1 MGTKIHC
8 KTYLPGFYSMR
19 DLNEDSSSSSW
30 PFFNGDKTVQNGQYY
45 NGFMPRTSV
54 DGYPGHDKDALKQKM
69 LEHEAVFKN
78 QVFELHRLYRIQRD
92 MMEEAKRKEL
102 HGHRMSMEPASSSS
116 LHGSQMPQ
124 EDARKWHMAGFP
136 LFNSGYS
143 RTSIPGV
150 EIVNSPLS
158 CTKGNIKQ
166 TGLFPFQNGTTSKDS
181 EALDSRPLKVRK
193 KLFDLQL
200 PADEYIDTEEGERL
214 QDYKVSEVSS
224 YAPNGHLNG
233 GPESSMKLFVGG
245 HAGMKTDCPINASA
259 SSSCLRRSTGLADL
273 NEPVEAEE
281 TMAPS
286 SVDFLGRTSE
296 NAETKSINHPTKLNA
311 GYYGVTGETIRDRD
325 GFLMSSSI
333 GSKVH
338 ERGRLSHIYEGG
350 FTKNNLS
357 SLSQGRQPDKLPL
370 PSHPVQCMPNQV
382 HPPTAGIYPSGYS
395 REDLWRDGLRHGL
408 ESSGRSQDQSNNSRL
423 EHIAS
428 LTPGSHPFFSSSCFT
443 GSRAHSVSSWAKPTS
458 SSPQKVTTLETS
470 WHSAAAMT
478 RSLQPSA
485 QIPVPFS
492 GKWQVDAGSRLNP
505 CLGRES
511 TLNGFYQT
519 CVSGS
524 KELKVDSPSVGFDYL
539 NGSRA
544 DNLASERS
552 INHTFGSLPKSSHFA
567 DSKPAIDINLNEV
580 LPQSLSNEVVVLQD
594 LNTVDGKSKTEDN
607 MSALPWLKA
616 KPAHVNEVAKS
627 CKNET
632 ARDLS
637 QLFTPNGMLASS
649 DSAIARKKEIAE
661 SRTVKKILGFP
672 IFERGVPENDSSSL
686 ASTSVSVD
694 CHTERKDVST
704 GRKNGIIDINVAC
717 EPDDQIAEE
726 SIGEKEK
733 QEKGTCSRE
742 YIDLNSCVSDCE
754 DPPAPC
760 YEKKSTSVKITLE
773 IDLEVPVILETE
785 DDNTLYKEN
794 MPEEVSLQSLENKN
808 DVIRDDVLRNAAET
822 IVAISSSY
830 PQIHKNDSASLPT
843 EASLAESLLWFV
855 NAVSSYA
862 NELENPSG
870 KELRDI
876 RVGSPHQDSSEEI
889 DDFEAMT
896 LQLAETKEEDYMP
909 IPFVPEVQKMEDTG
923 GSALPTRSRR
933 GQARRGRQRRD
944 FQRDILPGLASLS
957 RHEVTE
963 DLQIFGGLMRATGHS
978 WNTGLT
984 RRNGTRNG
992 GARGRRRVV
1001 VETLPPV
1008 PSPVCAPPTQQLNN
1022 IGAGLEDRSLTGW
1035 GKTPRRPRRQ
1045 RCPPGNPPTV
1055 ALT

>member
-1 MGTKIHC
+1 
-8 KTYLPGFYSMR
+8 MR

-54 DGYPGHDKDALKQKM
+54 DGYPGHEKDALKQKM

-102 HGHRMSMEPASSSS
+102 HRHRMSMEPASSSS

-124 EDARKWHMAGFP
+124 EDARKWHMQAF
-136 LFNSGYS
+136 LCSILVIVE
-143 RTSIPGV
+143 TSIPGV
-150 EIVNSPLS
+150 EIVNSPMS
-158 CTKGNIKQ
+158 CTKGNTKQ
-166 TGLFPFQNGTTSKDS
+166 TGQFPFQNGTNSKDS

-200 PADEYIDTEEGERL
+200 PADEYIDTEEGEKL
-214 QDYKVSEVSS
+214 QEYKVSEVSS

-233 GPESSMKLFVGG
+233 GPESSVKLFLGG
-245 HAGMKTDCPINASA
+245 HAGMRTDCLINASA
-259 SSSCLRRSTGLADL
+259 SSSCLRGSTGLADL

-286 SVDFLGRTSE
+286 SVDFLGR
-296 NAETKSINHPTKLNA
+296 
-311 GYYGVTGETIRDRD
+311 
-325 GFLMSSSI
+325 
-333 GSKVH
+333 
-338 ERGRLSHIYEGG
+338 

-357 SLSQGRQPDKLPL
+357 SPSQGRQPDKLPL
-370 PSHPVQCMPNQV
+370 PPHPMQCMPNQV
-382 HPPTAGIYPSGYS
+382 HPPPAGIYPSGYS
-395 REDLWRDGLRHGL
+395 REDLWRDGLRRGL
-408 ESSGRSQDQSNNSRL
+408 ESSGRSHDHSNNSRL
-423 EHIAS
+423 EHITS
-428 LTPGSHPFFSSSCFT
+428 QTPGSHPFFSSSCFT
-443 GSRAHSVSSWAKPTS
+443 GSQAHSVSSWAKPTS

-478 RSLQPSA
+478 RSLQPST

-539 NGSRA
+539 NGCRA
-544 DNLASERS
+544 DNLASDRTT
-552 INHTFGSLPKSSHFA
+552 NHTFGNPPKSLHFA
-567 DSKPAIDINLNEV
+567 DSKPAIEINLNEV
-580 LPQSLSNEVVVLQD
+580 LPKCLSNEVVVLQD
-594 LNTVDGKSKTEDN
+594 LNMVDGKSKTDDN
-607 MSALPWLKA
+607 LSALPWLKA

-632 ARDLS
+632 VRDLN
-637 QLFTPNGMLASS
+637 QLFTPKGMLASS
-649 DSAIARKKEIAE
+649 DSAIAMKMEIAE
-661 SRTVKKILGFP
+661 TQTVKKILGFP

-694 CHTERKDVST
+694 CHTERKDFNT

-717 EPDDQIAEE
+717 EPDDQMAEE
-726 SIGEKEK
+726 PIGEKEK

-754 DPPAPC
+754 DPPVPC

-794 MPEEVSLQSLENKN
+794 TPEEVSLQSLENKN
-808 DVIRDDVLRNAAET
+808 DGVRDEVLRNAAET
-822 IVAISSSY
+822 IVAICSSY

-876 RVGSPHQDSSEEI
+876 RAGSPHQDSSEEI

-909 IPFVPEVQKMEDTG
+909 NPFVPEVQKMEDTG

-992 GARGRRRVV
+992 GARAGDGSLLKLSL
-1001 VETLPPV
+1001 LPFQ
-1008 PSPVCAPPTQQLNN
+1008 AQFTPPTQQLNN

>member
-1 MGTKIHC
+1 
-8 KTYLPGFYSMR
+8 
-19 DLNEDSSSSSW
+19 
-30 PFFNGDKTVQNGQYY
+30 
-45 NGFMPRTSV
+45 
-54 DGYPGHDKDALKQKM
+54 
-69 LEHEAVFKN
+69 
-78 QVFELHRLYRIQRD
+78 
-92 MMEEAKRKEL
+92 
-102 HGHRMSMEPASSSS
+102 MEPASSSS

-150 EIVNSPLS
+150 EIVNSPMS
-158 CTKGNIKQ
+158 CTKGNTKQ
-166 TGLFPFQNGTTSKDS
+166 TGQFPFQNGTNSKDS

-200 PADEYIDTEEGERL
+200 PADEYIDTEEGEKL
-214 QDYKVSEVSS
+214 QEYKVSEVSS

-233 GPESSMKLFVGG
+233 GPESSVKLFLGG
-245 HAGMKTDCPINASA
+245 HAGMRTDCLINASA
-259 SSSCLRRSTGLADL
+259 SSSCLRGSTGLADL

-286 SVDFLGRTSE
+286 SVDFLGRTSA
-296 NAETKSINHPTKLNA
+296 NAETKSINHLTKLNA
-311 GYYGVTGETIRDRD
+311 GYFGLTGETINVRD

-333 GSKVH
+333 GNKVN

-357 SLSQGRQPDKLPL
+357 SPSQGRQPDKLPL
-370 PSHPVQCMPNQV
+370 PPHPMQCMPNQV
-382 HPPTAGIYPSGYS
+382 HPPPAGIYPSGYS
-395 REDLWRDGLRHGL
+395 REDLWRDGLRRGL
-408 ESSGRSQDQSNNSRL
+408 ESSGRSHDHSNNSRL
-423 EHIAS
+423 EHITS
-428 LTPGSHPFFSSSCFT
+428 QTPGSHPFFSSSCFT
-443 GSRAHSVSSWAKPTS
+443 GSQAHSVSSWAKPTS

-539 NGSRA
+539 NGCRA
-544 DNLASERS
+544 DNLASDRTT
-552 INHTFGSLPKSSHFA
+552 NHTFGNPPKSLHFA
-567 DSKPAIDINLNEV
+567 DSKPAIEINLNEV
-580 LPQSLSNEVVVLQD
+580 LPKCLSNEVVVLQD
-594 LNTVDGKSKTEDN
+594 LNMVDGKSKTDDN
-607 MSALPWLKA
+607 LSALPWLKA

-632 ARDLS
+632 VRDLN
-637 QLFTPNGMLASS
+637 QLFTPKGMLASS
-649 DSAIARKKEIAE
+649 DSAIAMKMEIAE
-661 SRTVKKILGFP
+661 TQTVKKILGFP

-694 CHTERKDVST
+694 CHTERKDFNT

-717 EPDDQIAEE
+717 EPDDQMAEE
-726 SIGEKEK
+726 PIGEKEK

-754 DPPAPC
+754 DPPVPC

-794 MPEEVSLQSLENKN
+794 TPEE
-808 DVIRDDVLRNAAET
+808 
-822 IVAISSSY
+822 
-830 PQIHKNDSASLPT
+830 NDSASLPT

-876 RVGSPHQDSSEEI
+876 RAGSPHQDSSEEI

-896 LQLAETKEEDYMP
+896 LQLAETKEDYMP
-909 IPFVPEVQKMEDTG
+909 NPFVPEVQKMEDTG

-1001 VETLPPV
+1001 VETVPPPV
-1008 PSPVCAPPTQQLNN
+1008 PSPVYTPPTQQLNN